1 MGVWGQR
8 SNTSYG
14 AEGIVSKMENPFDE
28 EFQQDAIGVVALL
41 VAIVGGVISGLL
53 VAYSFLNWFELLRG
67 LVQ

>member
-1 MGVWGQR
+1 M
-8 SNTSYG
+8 
-14 AEGIVSKMENPFDE
+14 SKMENPFDE